1 MRRKSWQCLGFA
13 ILAVLVFGASRSDA
27 QSPEFAASFARATT
41 ALYEMVNVT
50 NPQNNGIPR
59 EILAKAHGVAVF
71 PGVVKG
77 AFLIGGTAGDGVATV
92 RRPDGS
98 WSPPAVI
105 RMAGGSVGFQIGAE
119 ITDVVLLIM
128 TPKGLQGLLSSEFTI
143 GADVSAAAGP
153 AGSRGEVS
161 TDLKFST
168 DLLTYSRTQGL
179 FLGFSFSGASV
190 RSRDDWNQSPTGGA
204 TRSRRS
210 CSAPTCPSRRWRKGS
225 SRRSPRPPAPSS
237 ASSSSP
243 SPSVP
248 PDWAAPESPGAA
260 PLHPRT
266 PPVAPAPR
274 CILAPSPAAK
284 PGSSFGRGPAP

>member
-1 MRRKSWQCLGFA
+1 MRSKSWHCLCLA
-13 ILAVLVFGASRSDA
+13 ILVALVFGAVRADA

-41 ALYEMVNVT
+41 ALYEMVNVP
-50 NPQNNGIPR
+50 NPQSNGIPR
-59 EILAKAHGVAVF
+59 EILAKAHGIAVF
-71 PGVVKG
+71 PGLVKG

-143 GADVSAAAGP
+143 GADISAAAGP

-190 RSRDDWNQSPTGGA
+190 RSRDDWNQS
-204 TRSRRS
+204 
-210 CSAPTCPSRRWRKGS
+210 
-225 SRRSPRPPAPSS
+225 
-237 ASSSSP
+237 
-243 SPSVP
+243 
-248 PDWAAPESPGAA
+248 
-260 PLHPRT
+260 LY
-266 PPVAPAPR
+266 
-274 CILAPSPAAK
+274 
-284 PGSSFGRGPAP
+284 GRGYTIQEILLGTNLPIPQVAQGFIQTVAASAGPVVSHQQPKP

>member
-1 MRRKSWQCLGFA
+1 MRSKSWQCLCLA
-13 ILAVLVFGASRSDA
+13 ILVALVFGAVRADA

-41 ALYEMVNVT
+41 ALYEMVNVP
-50 NPQNNGIPR
+50 NNNGIPR

-77 AFLIGGTAGDGVATV
+77 AFLIGGTAGDGMATV
-92 RRPDGS
+92 RRADGS

-143 GADVSAAAGP
+143 GADISAAAGP
-153 AGSRGEVS
+153 SGSRGEVS

-190 RSRDDWNQSPTGGA
+190 RSRDDWNQS
-204 TRSRRS
+204 
-210 CSAPTCPSRRWRKGS
+210 
-225 SRRSPRPPAPSS
+225 
-237 ASSSSP
+237 
-243 SPSVP
+243 
-248 PDWAAPESPGAA
+248 
-260 PLHPRT
+260 LY
-266 PPVAPAPR
+266 
-274 CILAPSPAAK
+274 
-284 PGSSFGRGPAP
+284 GRGYTIQEILLGTNLAIPQVAQGFIQTVAASTGPVVSQQQPKP

>member
-1 MRRKSWQCLGFA
+1 MRRKSLQCLGLA
-13 ILAVLVFGASRSDA
+13 ILAALVFGASRADA

-41 ALYEMVNVT
+41 TLYEMVNIT
-50 NPQNNGIPR
+50 NPQSSGIPR
-59 EILAKAHGVAVF
+59 EVLAKAHGVLVF

-77 AFLIGGTAGDGVATV
+77 AFLIGGTAGDGMATV
-92 RRPDGS
+92 RRQDGT
-98 WSPPAVI
+98 WSPPSVV

-143 GADVSAAAGP
+143 GADISAAAGP

-190 RSRDDWNQSPTGGA
+190 RARDDWNQS
-204 TRSRRS
+204 
-210 CSAPTCPSRRWRKGS
+210 
-225 SRRSPRPPAPSS
+225 
-237 ASSSSP
+237 
-243 SPSVP
+243 
-248 PDWAAPESPGAA
+248 
-260 PLHPRT
+260 LY
-266 PPVAPAPR
+266 
-274 CILAPSPAAK
+274 
-284 PGSSFGRGPAP
+284 GRGYTIQEILLGTNLAIPQVAQGFIQTVAASTGPVVSQQQSKP